1 MGIITLGSD
10 QEELVRLITQKVS
23 EIPMLPSVVMRLLGL
38 VSDESHSLQDVVRV
52 VEADSALT
60 ARILRIAN
68 SAAFY
73 RGTEVYSVARAIV
86 LLGEKLVA
94 GVAIGACASSIFQH
108 PLDGYA
114 GETGGLWDHSL
125 RAGIASREIAVHTR
139 DDLSADLAF
148 TAGLLHDIGKA
159 ILSEY
164 LRGGTE
170 EMTRGC
176 DEGGYSDFIAAE
188 IDRSGTDHAAVG
200 HAMAVHWELPEAIC
214 AAIRHHHRP
223 EEADPDLRGLVYTVH
238 LGDLLAM
245 MGGTGTG
252 ADALAYRVDPNYET
266 YVQVNQDDLFKLML
280 QVEEEFHSTKSAVF
294 SE

>member
-10 QEELVRLITQKVS
+10 QEELIRLITQKVS
-23 EIPMLPSVVMRLLGL
+23 DIPMLPSVVIRLLGL
-38 VSDESHSLQDVVRV
+38 VSDDDHSLQDVVKL
-52 VEADSALT
+52 VETDSALT

-94 GVAIGACASSIFQH
+94 GIAIGACASSIFQH
-108 PLDGYA
+108 PLEGYESEA
-114 GETGGLWDHSL
+114 GGLWDHSL
-125 RAGIASREIAVHTR
+125 RTGIASREIAVR
-139 DDLSADLAF
+139 FCRGLSADLAF

-164 LRGGTE
+164 LKGGTQ
-170 EMTRGC
+170 EMARRC
-176 DEGGYSDFIAAE
+176 DDGGYADFITAE
-188 IDRSGTDHAAVG
+188 IERVGTDHAAVG
-200 HAMAVHWELPEAIC
+200 HALAVHWGLPDAIC
-214 AAIRHHHRP
+214 TAVRYHHCP
-223 EEADPDLRGLVYTVH
+223 EEAKSDLRRLVYTVH

-245 MGGTGTG
+245 MGGSGTG
-252 ADALAYRVDPNYET
+252 ADALSYRIDPNYET
-266 YVQVNQDDLFKLML
+266 YIQVDQDDLFKLMI
-280 QVEEEFHSTKSAVF
+280 QVEEEFRSTKAAVF